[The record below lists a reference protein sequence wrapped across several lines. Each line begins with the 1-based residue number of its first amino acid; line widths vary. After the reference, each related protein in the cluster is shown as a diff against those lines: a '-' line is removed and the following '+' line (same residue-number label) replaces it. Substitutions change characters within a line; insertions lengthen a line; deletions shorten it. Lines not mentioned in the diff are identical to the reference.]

1 MRNCFSSFH
10 PGVPAAWFVLV
21 LTVTVTSFHPA
32 LLLLS
37 LTFGLLWARRL
48 GAGWRPIP
56 LLILFCTASVWNP
69 LFSHAGATILWYF
82 PNGNPLTLESIL
94 FGLGAGLML
103 TASLVWLGCLSRV
116 MTADRWMCLLGR
128 AAPALS
134 LLLSMTLR
142 ALPQSRNRLAQI
154 VQAQRQVGRTGRGRL
169 AAARHGLHLLSVLV
183 SWSLEEGLIT
193 ADSMDGRGYA
203 LPGRTAYTNYVLDSR
218 DKGAL
223 TALAAVGGYLL
234 LMALRGALGWR
245 YYPTVTWGG
254 LDSWSLSAYL
264 AWGALCALPLYLDW
278 KEDRTWS
285 RIKSKI

>member
-1 MRNCFSSFH
+1 
-10 PGVPAAWFVLV
+10 
-21 LTVTVTSFHPA
+21 
-32 LLLLS
+32 
-37 LTFGLLWARRL
+37 
-48 GAGWRPIP
+48 
-56 LLILFCTASVWNP
+56 
-69 LFSHAGATILWYF
+69 
-82 PNGNPLTLESIL
+82 
-94 FGLGAGLML
+94 
-103 TASLVWLGCLSRV
+103 
-116 MTADRWMCLLGR
+116 
-128 AAPALS
+128 
-134 LLLSMTLR
+134 
-142 ALPQSRNRLAQI
+142 
-154 VQAQRQVGRTGRGRL
+154 
-169 AAARHGLHLLSVLV
+169 AARHGLRLLSVLV